1 MSMGE
6 IGVYEAMSTCR
17 AVRRL
22 RPDPVPDAVLER
34 LIRAAT
40 WAPTGAN
47 TQPWRVVVV
56 RDRAKMRTLGELYR
70 GVWTTY
76 SEQMQARIAGLPEDR
91 RGRLTRMIAAGDHL
105 AENFGQTP
113 VSLVWC
119 FDPSLLAITD
129 AHLDRPSVVGGGS
142 LYTAVQN
149 LLLACRAEGLGC
161 VLTTLLCAREA
172 EVRELLEIPDPWGTF
187 AVVPI
192 GHPLRKGHGPLSRRP
207 VSAMAFRDR
216 WDAPLFDTGSD

>member
-1 MSMGE
+1 LDD
-6 IGVYEAMSTCR
+6 IGLYEAMSTCR

-22 RPDPVPDAVLER
+22 LPDPVPDAVLER

-47 TQPWRVVVV
+47 AQPWRIVVV
-56 RDRAKMRTLGELYR
+56 RDRARMRKLGELYR
-70 GVWTTY
+70 AVWAPY
-76 SEQMQARIAGLPEDR
+76 SERTRARIAALPEER
-91 RGRLTRMIAAGDHL
+91 RGRHERTVGAGDYL
-105 AENFGQTP
+105 AEHFDQTP

-129 AHLDRPSVVGGGS
+129 EKLDRPSVVGGGS

-161 VLTTLLCAREA
+161 VLTTLLCVREA

-192 GHPLRKGHGPLSRRP
+192 GHPLRRGHGPLSRRN
-207 VSAMAFRDR
+207 VAEMAFDDR
-216 WDAPLFDTGSD
+216 WGVPLFEPVA